1 MDPLERKFKELEG
14 RGEGAQM
21 THVYYGDPSEE
32 FSIKLIETLAQNGAD
47 IIELGIP
54 FSDPIADGPVF
65 QAACERALNA
75 WVTPPKCIEAVKRLR
90 KAGLKTPIII
100 TTYFNI
106 PYVMGFEKFLS
117 MIKEA
122 GAQGLLVP
130 DMPIEEAEPYL
141 NMAAK
146 TGLHLILQVAPTTSD
161 ESLKKIV
168 DAASG
173 FIYLVSLEGV
183 TGSKLTN
190 PNTTFKLI
198 KKVKAQTQTPVM
210 VGFGISKREHAKT
223 IVDAGADGVVVGSA
237 YAKIYSKNLQNP
249 FAMLPEI
256 ARLSREIKTGC
267 IKQNWMKT
275 RATSSFFGE

>member
-1 MDPLERKFKELEG
+1 MDLLERKFKELKEN
-14 RGEGAQM
+14 GEGAQM

-32 FSIKLIETLAQNGAD
+32 FSLRLIETLAQNGAD

-65 QAACERALNA
+65 QLACERALNA
-75 WVTPPKCIEAVKRLR
+75 GITPIKCIEAIKRLR
-90 KAGLKTPIII
+90 SAGLKTPIVV

-106 PYVMGFEKFLS
+106 PYVMGFEKFLD

-130 DMPIEEAEPYL
+130 DLPAEEAKPYL
-141 NMAAK
+141 KHTAK
-146 TGLHLILQVAPTTSD
+146 MGLHLILQATPTTSK
-161 ESLKKIV
+161 ERLKTIV
-168 DAASG
+168 EAATG

-198 KKVKAQTQTPVM
+198 KEVKAQTRTPVM
-210 VGFGISKREHAKT
+210 VGFGISKREQAET
-223 IVDAGADGVVVGSA
+223 IITAGADGVVVGSA
-237 YAKIYSKNLQNP
+237 YAKIYTKSIQNP
-249 FAMLPEI
+249 IITLPKI
-256 ARLSREIKTGC
+256 AQLSREIKAGC
-267 IKQNWMKT
+267 IKQYQAKT
-275 RATSSFFGE
+275 NSL